1 MFTKPRRQRNLK
13 RKILV
18 CILLLGAL
26 GLVAFCLNTFL
37 LFGKPLFISPLSKAN
52 TPDLVSVEKILK
64 DKNISYTEVTSSN
77 NSYLVSI
84 QDNGQVIL
92 SQEKDISSQ
101 IASLQRILL
110 QLTIEGKPFKGIDFR
125 FLEPTIS
132 F

>member
-1 MFTKPRRQRNLK
+1 M
-13 RKILV
+13 
-18 CILLLGAL
+18 
-26 GLVAFCLNTFL
+26 
-37 LFGKPLFISPLSKAN
+37 FISPLSKAN